1 MKPPKNNDRFYWT
14 NHVFN
19 KMRSYGLSETKIKG
33 VLSRPDRKEEGI
45 AVKTMAV
52 MQKVKSKKPTEIW
65 VMYQVVNANDKWT
78 MADGTSLISKSNKTK
93 IISAWRY
100 PGISPVGG
108 KIPIPSDILDEL
120 EGGFESGLE
129 LGPLE
134 LDNLE
139 FDDRIISN

>member
-19 KMRSYGLSETKIKG
+19 KMRFYGLSETKIKG
-33 VLSRPDRKEEGI
+33 VLSRPDRKEEGV

-65 VMYQVVNANDKWT
+65 VMYQKVKARSKLMTSQAEFDNIF
-78 MADGTSLISKSNKTK
+78 TSLQTK

-100 PGISPVGG
+100 PGISPIGG
-108 KIPIPSDILDEL
+108 KIPIPDGLLEEL
-120 EGGFESGLE
+120 ESENDL
-129 LGPLE
+129 
-134 LDNLE
+134 
-139 FDDRIISN
+139 